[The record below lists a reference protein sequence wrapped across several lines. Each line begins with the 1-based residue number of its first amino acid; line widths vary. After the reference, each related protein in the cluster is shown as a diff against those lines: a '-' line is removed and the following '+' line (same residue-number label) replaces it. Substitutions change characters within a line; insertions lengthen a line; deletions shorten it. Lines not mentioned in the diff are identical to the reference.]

1 MWRDLDVKGFRYEG
15 IQIWRDLDMKGF
27 RYEGIRL
34 WRNSDMKGFR
44 YEGIYFWRDSDMKE
58 SFQRDPYWRA
68 TVKGVFSDNPKLNL
82 PFCPLI
88 SGINNFK
95 VCTTHFALIP
105 SLLNLEFILESF
117 FGNKKYESIKA
128 WQERQSS
135 FTVNLNGYQYAF
147 DKCASFWGFCL
158 VLRDQTTLIQHSR
171 QTTFLD

>member
-1 MWRDLDVKGFRYEG
+1 MKGFRCEGIQIWRDSDMKGFRYEG
-15 IQIWRDLDMKGF
+15 IQIWRDSLMKGF
-27 RYEGIRL
+27 RYEGIQI
-34 WRNSDMKGFR
+34 WRNLLLKGFR
-44 YEGIYFWRDSDMKE
+44 YEGIISKRSLLKGYS
-58 SFQRDPYWRA
+58 QR
-68 TVKGVFSDNPKLNL
+68 VFSDNPKLNL